1 MPMPRRIWP
10 SRYARTT
17 VGTRSLAS
25 ARSLQLAAAIVGIGL
40 LASGCSSINHKTANP
55 ARTSKLPSPT
65 TARSPATTTTTT
77 STTAVDYIA
86 PVSANGELAPNLTV
100 SETLNGTCEPGS
112 DAVSNAPV
120 YRCFAKNGIYDPCWA
135 VASSQTP
142 TASVAC
148 WGPWSTT
155 VIEIVTPGLSA
166 SPYEATN
173 LDYPLGVQLTSGQ
186 QCIAMQG
193 AHGEAD
199 GQAINYGCGTTIGG
213 LQLLGTPDRSAP
225 LWKFEGVSDNGD
237 GGYGS
242 PQTVYVSLAFFA
254 RP

>member
-1 MPMPRRIWP
+1 
-10 SRYARTT
+10 
-17 VGTRSLAS
+17 
-25 ARSLQLAAAIVGIGL
+25 
-40 LASGCSSINHKTANP
+40 
-55 ARTSKLPSPT
+55 
-65 TARSPATTTTTT
+65 
-77 STTAVDYIA
+77 
-86 PVSANGELAPNLTV
+86 VSANDELLPNLTV

-120 YRCFAKNGIYDPCWA
+120 YRCFVKNGIYD
-135 VASSQTP
+135 P

-155 VIEIVTPGLSA
+155 VIEIVTPGLST

-173 LDYPLGVQLTSGQ
+173 LDYPWGVQLTSGQ

-199 GQAINYGCGTTIGG
+199 GQVINYGCGTAIGG
-213 LQLLGTPDRSAP
+213 LQLLGTPDRSTP

-237 GGYGS
+237 GGYSS
-242 PQTVYVSLAFFA
+242 PQTVYVRVAFFA

>member
-1 MPMPRRIWP
+1 
-10 SRYARTT
+10 
-17 VGTRSLAS
+17 
-25 ARSLQLAAAIVGIGL
+25 
-40 LASGCSSINHKTANP
+40 
-55 ARTSKLPSPT
+55 
-65 TARSPATTTTTT
+65 
-77 STTAVDYIA
+77 
-86 PVSANGELAPNLTV
+86 VSANGELAPNLTV

-120 YRCFAKNGIYDPCWA
+120 YRCFARNGIYDPCWA

-155 VIEIVTPGLSA
+155 VIEIVTPGLPA

-173 LDYPLGVQLTSGQ
+173 LDYPWGVQLTSGQ

-237 GGYGS
+237 GGYGA
-242 PQTVYVSLAFFA
+242 PQTVYVSIAFFA